1 MTSVLDNS
9 SWEAHEIPLDLWR
22 QVLEAKSFEPEPR
35 TYVNS
40 MVNPSLIGR
49 IYIIWVYAI
58 RGRIEDS

>member
-1 MTSVLDNS
+1 MFLTKVRGRPR
-9 SWEAHEIPLDLWR
+9 EGPLHLWR
-22 QVLEAKSFEPEPR
+22 QVLEAKSFDHEPQ